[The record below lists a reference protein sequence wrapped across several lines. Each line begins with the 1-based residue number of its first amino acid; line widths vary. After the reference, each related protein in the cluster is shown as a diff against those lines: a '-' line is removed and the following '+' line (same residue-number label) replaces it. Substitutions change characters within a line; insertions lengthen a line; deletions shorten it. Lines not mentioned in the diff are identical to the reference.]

1 MKIRVLLIA
10 PSLEILGGQS
20 VQARRLVGLLRLEE
34 EIEIDFQPI
43 NPPFPAVLRW
53 AKRVRFLRTLIG
65 LVLYC
70 SQIVWQIPRYRV
82 IHLFSAGLS
91 SFTLW
96 SIPALAWGRLT
107 GRKVILNY
115 RDGQVEEHVTQWR
128 SALPAIRLA
137 DVVVSP
143 ADYVAEVLRRHGVPA
158 RRIYNI
164 IDNAPFVYRQRRKLR
179 PVLLTNRILEPLY
192 NVPCILRAFRLVLE
206 RYPEATLTIGH
217 DGPSRAELERLAAE
231 MRLPNVRFIGRVPQ
245 EEIPALYNAAD
256 IYVTTPNFDCMPGS
270 LLECYAAGLPVVATR
285 VGGIPHIVTH
295 EETGL
300 LVEADDHEG
309 LAAALVRLLEEPELV
324 ERLTG
329 NARAELERYE
339 WGEIREQWL
348 GVYRELA
355 G

>member
-20 VQARRLVGLLRLEE
+20 VQARRLVGLLRQEE
-34 EIEIDFQPI
+34 EIEIGFQPI
-43 NPPFPAVLRW
+43 NPPFPTFLRW
-53 AKRVRFLRTLIG
+53 AKQVRLLRTLIG

-70 SQIVWQIPRYRV
+70 WQIAWRIPQYQV
-82 IHLFSAGLS
+82 VHLFSAGLS

-96 SIPALAWGRLT
+96 SIPALVWGRLT

-115 RDGQVEEHVTQWR
+115 RDGQVEEHVTRWR

-164 IDNAPFVYRQRRKLR
+164 IDRERFVYRQRRELR

-192 NVPCILRAFRLVLE
+192 NVPCILRAFQLVRE

-231 MRLPNVRFIGRVPQ
+231 MELANTRFIGRVPQ

-256 IYVTTPNFDCMPGS
+256 VYVTTPNFDCMPGS
-270 LLECYAAGLPVVATR
+270 LLECYASGLPVVATR

-295 EETGL
+295 EKTGL
-300 LVEADDHEG
+300 LIETDDHEG
-309 LAAALVRLLEEPELV
+309 LAAAVLRLLEEPELV

-329 NARAELERYE
+329 NAQAALQEYE
-339 WGEIREQWL
+339 WGAIREQWL